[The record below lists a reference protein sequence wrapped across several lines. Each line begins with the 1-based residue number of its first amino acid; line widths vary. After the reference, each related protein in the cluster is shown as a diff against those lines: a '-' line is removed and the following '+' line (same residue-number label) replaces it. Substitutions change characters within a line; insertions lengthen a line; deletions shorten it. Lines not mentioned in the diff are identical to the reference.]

1 MLKINISVGGFSQM
15 KYCDGWL
22 GVKSIY
28 VGCNPVGSFLGVML
42 IEVTV

>member
-1 MLKINISVGGFSQM
+1 MGGLVVRSV
-15 KYCDGWL
+15 
-22 GVKSIY
+22 Y

>member
-1 MLKINISVGGFSQM
+1 MGRLV
-15 KYCDGWL
+15 
-22 GVKSIY
+22 VKSIY

>member
-1 MLKINISVGGFSQM
+1 MGG
-15 KYCDGWL
+15 L
-22 GVKSIY
+22 VVKSIY